1 MKAEERFTADVI
13 RIMREKIKEHDGAEV
28 VFCGLINED
37 GLVSE
42 ITTVASGHET
52 AAPAPAAHMRDADV
66 VIHNHPSGVL
76 RPSSADIATAAQ
88 LGRDGIGSYIVD
100 NLVTRV
106 TVTVEPYSAAERV
119 EVDGGSLVDFC
130 ESEAGLSKFI
140 GDYEYRES
148 QSQMMKAV
156 AEALNKNRLLVVEA
170 GTGIGK
176 SLAYLIPSVKWAQEN
191 KSRGGDRIVVS
202 TATITLQDQLIQ
214 KDLPLA
220 LKILN
225 ADVKYVLMKGRNN
238 YLCLRRFDEELVSG
252 TTLFEEEADLESL
265 REWSLQTATGDFSE
279 LTFPLDPALK
289 SRVCSE
295 SDNCL
300 AVQCPFYEKC
310 FVFNLRKEAASA
322 QIIVV
327 NNHLLFA
334 DAALRSDADSQE
346 GSILIPGYSKVIFDE
361 AHNLEK
367 DATRYFTLTL
377 SAPAV
382 RRVMARI
389 KSKKGTGV
397 FGLVAQLKKF
407 HCIKAGLIKTISD
420 LQEEILGTAAALDDE
435 LRIQTR
441 FSEPSVMALPVN
453 RENPLPDFVKT
464 ALLAFHRCGEKLTA
478 ALSEAVDLLDGE
490 YKGGEADSV
499 IRETGLSVRRIDGLL
514 ETAAK
519 FLDFEKDEEN
529 IYWLSKERRLNG
541 DFYVQ
546 FNITPAEVG
555 PLLEQSLWSA
565 VETAVC
571 TSATLAV
578 GSGFDYF
585 LKTVGLNRFE
595 GERLQ
600 SALFPSPFD
609 YKNRVL
615 LAVASGDAP
624 DVTRESDAFNA
635 YAVDFTRRY
644 LKALKGRALLLF
656 TSVAQMNAVF
666 DAVAGDLEESGITA
680 LRQGNESRRLLLDR
694 FKKDIGSVLFA
705 TDSFWEG
712 VDAPG
717 RTLEHLLIF
726 RLPFR
731 VPDDPVLQARSRRI
745 DERGGRSFFEISVP
759 QAVMRFKQ
767 GFGRVMRKKNDR
779 GVVVV
784 LDNRIVTKRSYG
796 ALFYRSVPPTGR
808 VIGDPGKI
816 IDTAQKFMERLEE
829 Q

>member
-88 LGRDGIGSYIVD
+88 LGRDGIGSYIID
-100 NLVTRV
+100 NLVSRV

-130 ESEAGLSKFI
+130 ESEEGLSKFI

-156 AEALNKNRLLVVEA
+156 AEALNGNRLLVVEA

-238 YLCLRRFDEELVSG
+238 YLCLRRFDEELTSG
-252 TTLFEEEADLESL
+252 TTLFEEEAGLEPL

-279 LTFPLDPALK
+279 LTFPLEPSLK

-310 FVFNLRKEAASA
+310 FVFRLRKEAAAA

-382 RRVMARI
+382 RRVMTRI

-441 FSEPSVMALPVN
+441 FSEPSVRALPVN

-541 DFYVQ
+541 DFYIQ

-585 LKTVGLNRFE
+585 LKTVGLKRFE

-600 SALFPSPFD
+600 TALFPSPFD

-615 LAVASGDAP
+615 LAVASGNAP
-624 DVTRESDAFNA
+624 DVTRENDAFNA

-666 DAVAGDLEESGITA
+666 DAVSGDLEESGITA

-784 LDNRIVTKRSYG
+784 LDNRIVTKSSYG

>member
-1 MKAEERFTADVI
+1 
-13 RIMREKIKEHDGAEV
+13 
-28 VFCGLINED
+28 
-37 GLVSE
+37 
-42 ITTVASGHET
+42 
-52 AAPAPAAHMRDADV
+52 
-66 VIHNHPSGVL
+66 
-76 RPSSADIATAAQ
+76 
-88 LGRDGIGSYIVD
+88 
-100 NLVTRV
+100 
-106 TVTVEPYSAAERV
+106 
-119 EVDGGSLVDFC
+119 
-130 ESEAGLSKFI
+130 
-140 GDYEYRES
+140 
-148 QSQMMKAV
+148 MMKAV
-156 AEALNKNRLLVVEA
+156 TEALNKNRLLVVEA

-238 YLCLRRFDEELVSG
+238 YLCLRRFDEELTSG
-252 TTLFEEEADLESL
+252 TTLFEEEADLEPL
-265 REWSLQTATGDFSE
+265 QEWSLQTATGDFSE
-279 LTFPLDPALK
+279 LTFPLEPSLK

-310 FVFNLRKEAASA
+310 FVFRLRKEAAAA

-441 FSEPSVMALPVN
+441 FSEPSVRALPVN

-578 GSGFDYF
+578 GPEFDYF

>member
-1 MKAEERFTADVI
+1 M
-13 RIMREKIKEHDGAEV
+13 
-28 VFCGLINED
+28 
-37 GLVSE
+37 
-42 ITTVASGHET
+42 
-52 AAPAPAAHMRDADV
+52 
-66 VIHNHPSGVL
+66 
-76 RPSSADIATAAQ
+76 
-88 LGRDGIGSYIVD
+88 
-100 NLVTRV
+100 
-106 TVTVEPYSAAERV
+106 
-119 EVDGGSLVDFC
+119 
-130 ESEAGLSKFI
+130 
-140 GDYEYRES
+140 
-148 QSQMMKAV
+148 
-156 AEALNKNRLLVVEA
+156 
-170 GTGIGK
+170 
-176 SLAYLIPSVKWAQEN
+176 AYLIPSVKWAQEN

-238 YLCLRRFDEELVSG
+238 YLCLRRFDEELTSG
-252 TTLFEEEADLESL
+252 TTLFEEEADLEPL
-265 REWSLQTATGDFSE
+265 QEWSLQTATGDFSE
-279 LTFPLDPALK
+279 LTFPLEPSLK

-310 FVFNLRKEAASA
+310 FVFRLRKEAAAA

-441 FSEPSVMALPVN
+441 FSEPSVRALPVN

>member
-1 MKAEERFTADVI
+1 M
-13 RIMREKIKEHDGAEV
+13 
-28 VFCGLINED
+28 
-37 GLVSE
+37 
-42 ITTVASGHET
+42 
-52 AAPAPAAHMRDADV
+52 
-66 VIHNHPSGVL
+66 
-76 RPSSADIATAAQ
+76 
-88 LGRDGIGSYIVD
+88 
-100 NLVTRV
+100 
-106 TVTVEPYSAAERV
+106 
-119 EVDGGSLVDFC
+119 
-130 ESEAGLSKFI
+130 
-140 GDYEYRES
+140 
-148 QSQMMKAV
+148 
-156 AEALNKNRLLVVEA
+156 
-170 GTGIGK
+170 
-176 SLAYLIPSVKWAQEN
+176 AYLIPSVKWAQEN

-238 YLCLRRFDEELVSG
+238 YLCLRRFDEELTSG
-252 TTLFEEEADLESL
+252 TTLFEEEADLEPL
-265 REWSLQTATGDFSE
+265 QEWSLQTATGDFSE
-279 LTFPLDPALK
+279 LTFPLEPSLK

-310 FVFNLRKEAASA
+310 FVFRLRKEAAAA

-441 FSEPSVMALPVN
+441 FSEPSVRALPVN

-578 GSGFDYF
+578 GPGFDYF

>member
-13 RIMREKIKEHDGAEV
+13 RIMREKIKEYDGAEV
-28 VFCGLINED
+28 VFCGLIDGN

-66 VIHNHPSGVL
+66 VIHNHPGGVL
-76 RPSSADIATAAQ
+76 KPSSADIATAAQ

-130 ESEAGLSKFI
+130 ESEEGLSKFI

-156 AEALNKNRLLVVEA
+156 AEALNGNRLLVVEA

-238 YLCLRRFDEELVSG
+238 YLCLRRFDEELTSG
-252 TTLFEEEADLESL
+252 TTLFEEEADLEPL

-279 LTFPLDPALK
+279 LTFPLEPSLK

-310 FVFNLRKEAASA
+310 FVFRLRKEAAAA

-382 RRVMARI
+382 RRVMTRI

-441 FSEPSVMALPVN
+441 FSEPSVRALPVN

-595 GERLQ
+595 GER
-600 SALFPSPFD
+600 P
-609 YKNRVL
+609 
-615 LAVASGDAP
+615 VASGDAP

>member
-1 MKAEERFTADVI
+1 
-13 RIMREKIKEHDGAEV
+13 MREKIKEHDGAEV
-28 VFCGLINED
+28 VFCGLIDGN

-66 VIHNHPSGVL
+66 VIHNHPGGVL
-76 RPSSADIATAAQ
+76 KPSSADIATAAQ

-130 ESEAGLSKFI
+130 ESEEGLSKFI

-156 AEALNKNRLLVVEA
+156 TEALNKNRLLVVEA

-238 YLCLRRFDEELVSG
+238 YLCLRRFDE
-252 TTLFEEEADLESL
+252 
-265 REWSLQTATGDFSE
+265 WSLQTATGDFSE
-279 LTFPLDPALK
+279 LTFPLEPSLK

-310 FVFNLRKEAASA
+310 FVFRLRKEAAAA

-441 FSEPSVMALPVN
+441 FSEPSVRALPVN

-578 GSGFDYF
+578 GPGFDYF

>member
-1 MKAEERFTADVI
+1 M
-13 RIMREKIKEHDGAEV
+13 
-28 VFCGLINED
+28 
-37 GLVSE
+37 
-42 ITTVASGHET
+42 
-52 AAPAPAAHMRDADV
+52 
-66 VIHNHPSGVL
+66 
-76 RPSSADIATAAQ
+76 
-88 LGRDGIGSYIVD
+88 
-100 NLVTRV
+100 
-106 TVTVEPYSAAERV
+106 
-119 EVDGGSLVDFC
+119 
-130 ESEAGLSKFI
+130 
-140 GDYEYRES
+140 
-148 QSQMMKAV
+148 
-156 AEALNKNRLLVVEA
+156 
-170 GTGIGK
+170 
-176 SLAYLIPSVKWAQEN
+176 
-191 KSRGGDRIVVS
+191 
-202 TATITLQDQLIQ
+202 
-214 KDLPLA
+214 
-220 LKILN
+220 
-225 ADVKYVLMKGRNN
+225 
-238 YLCLRRFDEELVSG
+238 
-252 TTLFEEEADLESL
+252 
-265 REWSLQTATGDFSE
+265 
-279 LTFPLDPALK
+279 
-289 SRVCSE
+289 
-295 SDNCL
+295 
-300 AVQCPFYEKC
+300 
-310 FVFNLRKEAASA
+310 
-322 QIIVV
+322 
-327 NNHLLFA
+327 
-334 DAALRSDADSQE
+334 
-346 GSILIPGYSKVIFDE
+346 
-361 AHNLEK
+361 
-367 DATRYFTLTL
+367 
-377 SAPAV
+377 
-382 RRVMARI
+382 
-389 KSKKGTGV
+389 
-397 FGLVAQLKKF
+397 
-407 HCIKAGLIKTISD
+407 
-420 LQEEILGTAAALDDE
+420 
-435 LRIQTR
+435 
-441 FSEPSVMALPVN
+441 
-453 RENPLPDFVKT
+453 
-464 ALLAFHRCGEKLTA
+464 
-478 ALSEAVDLLDGE
+478 
-490 YKGGEADSV
+490 
-499 IRETGLSVRRIDGLL
+499 
-514 ETAAK
+514 
-519 FLDFEKDEEN
+519 
-529 IYWLSKERRLNG
+529 
-541 DFYVQ
+541 
-546 FNITPAEVG
+546 
-555 PLLEQSLWSA
+555 EQSLWSA

-578 GSGFDYF
+578 GPGFDYF